1 MIQLVD
7 KIVETMLSGQIY
19 DPGDGILAAMQSQR
33 FVLLRRYN
41 DLDPADMEG
50 RARLLSQMFRS
61 FGEGSYIEQPLHAN
75 WAGMFCDIGLVV
87 DSRTSRLIIVSAIDN
102 LCRGASG
109 QAIANA
115 NLMCGLPVDCGL
127 NAAPMLP

>member
-1 MIQLVD
+1 
-7 KIVETMLSGQIY
+7 MLSGQIY

-75 WAGMFCDIGLVV
+75 
-87 DSRTSRLIIVSAIDN
+87 
-102 LCRGASG
+102 
-109 QAIANA
+109 
-115 NLMCGLPVDCGL
+115 
-127 NAAPMLP
+127 